1 MLENPVHKRT
11 AIAAAI
17 GAVQEQLP
25 GHSLVR
31 TTGIDVHHH
40 LARFGWSVVAP
51 DGSIAVAGIDVVTLV
66 DDRIQTAIG
75 FFGDL
80 T

>member
-1 MLENPVHKRT
+1 
-11 AIAAAI
+11 
-17 GAVQEQLP
+17 
-25 GHSLVR
+25 
-31 TTGIDVHHH
+31 VHHH

-66 DDRIQTAIG
+66 DDRIQTAIW